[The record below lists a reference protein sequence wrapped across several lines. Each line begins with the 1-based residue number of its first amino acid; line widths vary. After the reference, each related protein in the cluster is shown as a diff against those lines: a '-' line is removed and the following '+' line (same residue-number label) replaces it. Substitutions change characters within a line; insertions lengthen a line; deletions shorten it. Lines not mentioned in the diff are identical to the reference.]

1 MLSRNFTQLTCYL
14 FLVPCCIAF
23 LVSGCSKPDDPFSF
37 GSTKASHDTVNSY
50 DANAEIPIS
59 STISGDTKIEEVRLY
74 FKPMTSQNYFYVTMI
89 KGVEDKYSGYIPPI
103 APSMKGVDYF
113 LLVKT
118 ADVAAKTKSR
128 RILVL
133 KNYVPRFSAK
143 SYAVYSETP
152 LPRRPPEGFATPL
165 TVLKGK
171 GNYAKTAAEFTE
183 PPLGERK
190 VGGKS
195 YFLGGP
201 GASFSLQI
209 GGLGVSY
216 H

>member
-1 MLSRNFTQLTCYL
+1 MLSRHFSQKTS
-14 FLVPCCIAF
+14 FLVLFCIAL
-23 LVSGCSKPDDPFSF
+23 LVFGCSKPKDPFSF
-37 GSTKASHDTVNSY
+37 GNTKASHDTVNSF

-59 STISGDTKIEEVRLY
+59 STISGNTNIEEVRLY

-89 KGVEDKYSGYIPPI
+89 KNVKDKYSGYIPPI
-103 APSMKGVDYF
+103 ANTMKGVDYF

-118 ADVAAKTKSR
+118 GDVAAKTKSR
-128 RILVL
+128 RILIL

-152 LPRRPPEGFATPL
+152 LPLLTPEGFATPL

-171 GNYAKTAAEFTE
+171 ENYAKTAAEFTE

-195 YFLGGP
+195 YFIGGP

-209 GGLGVSY
+209 GGLGVNY